1 MQQAQKCCDRSQR
14 ESHFQNRFLLKVDIM
29 SVTGRIA
36 LVTGGSR
43 GIGRA
48 IVESLARN
56 GAKVAFVYN
65 SNSAAADE
73 LVSLLG
79 AEGHEV
85 LAMQADVRSKA
96 AADKVVADVIEKW
109 GKLEILVNNA
119 GIIKDGLLATMDS
132 QQWQDVIDTN
142 LTSVFNFCQAASR
155 QMMSQRYGRI
165 INMSSVAADVSNP
178 GQANYAASK
187 GGVEGFTRCVAT
199 ELARRGITANAVAPG
214 FIETDMTVAVVNAAG
229 DEIKKKIPARR
240 LGRPDDISNAVL
252 FFASDE
258 ASYVTGQIL
267 KVDGGLT
274 LGGL

>member
-1 MQQAQKCCDRSQR
+1 MTVQ
-14 ESHFQNRFLLKVDIM
+14 
-29 SVTGRIA
+29 GRVA

-48 IVESLARN
+48 IVESLARG

-65 SNSAAADE
+65 SNTEAAEAVVTA
-73 LVSLLG
+73 LK
-79 AEGHEV
+79 AEGYE
-85 LAMQADVRSKA
+85 AWAIQADVRSKEV
-96 AADKVVADVIEKW
+96 ADKVVADVVEKW

-119 GIIKDGLLATMDS
+119 GIIRDGLLATMDS
-132 QQWQDVIDTN
+132 KQWQDVIDTN
-142 LTSVFNFCQAASR
+142 LTSVFNFCQAATR

-199 ELARRGITANAVAPG
+199 EPARRGVTANAVAPG

-229 DEIKKKIPARR
+229 DEIKKKIPVRR
-240 LGRPDDISNAVL
+240 LGRPDDIAGAVM
-252 FFASDE
+252 FFAADE
-258 ASYVTGQIL
+258 SSYVTGQIL